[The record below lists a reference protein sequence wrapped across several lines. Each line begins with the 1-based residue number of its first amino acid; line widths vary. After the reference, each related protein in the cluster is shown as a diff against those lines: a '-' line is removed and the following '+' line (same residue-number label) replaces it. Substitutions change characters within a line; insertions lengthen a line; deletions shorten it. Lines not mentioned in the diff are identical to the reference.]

1 MKEDLL
7 LKVAEQFYFKGLI
20 PDKPVAYKKIVCSLI
35 IDVTVW
41 MGYLFFFLFNF
52 VEKSLPNRSRVNGCS
67 IPN

>member
-41 MGYLFFFLFNF
+41 MGYLFNF

>member
-41 MGYLFFFLFNF
+41 MGYLFFFCLI
-52 VEKSLPNRSRVNGCS
+52 L
-67 IPN
+67 